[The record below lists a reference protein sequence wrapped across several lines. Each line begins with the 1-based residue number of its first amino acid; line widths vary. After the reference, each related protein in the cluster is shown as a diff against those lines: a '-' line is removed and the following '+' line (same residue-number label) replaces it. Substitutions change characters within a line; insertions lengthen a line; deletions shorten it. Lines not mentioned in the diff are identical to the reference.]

1 MERGC
6 QTAPIRLARGLGAFF
21 YKLLAVRLAIT
32 LLLGALAL
40 TVPPARAQQNYLG
53 FDKNGYPGD
62 ALLPALHRR
71 FAYSGFWLN
80 NPPGRSSNPWAG
92 KRQAVRAAGF
102 GFLILFNGRL
112 DRELKRSDPAA
123 LGRADAASAAR
134 AARREGFPAHAIL
147 FLDLE
152 EGGRMLPEQ
161 LAYIAAWIA
170 GVERLGFRPGV
181 YCSGIDVPDGHATIS
196 TARDLAARWPDLP
209 LWVANDQC
217 PPAPGCLAPT
227 GIQTGSHVG
236 SSANSPTGSQPA
248 LQAGSEPSSHAGSG
262 LARALVWQFA
272 QSPRRPQYTAACA
285 ATYAPD
291 GNCYAP
297 GLPPSDATFLDLNS
311 SSSPDPSHGR

>member
-1 MERGC
+1 VRRAAAVLLCLGGIALPLLC
-6 QTAPIRLARGLGAFF
+6 PPTA
-21 YKLLAVRLAIT
+21 
-32 LLLGALAL
+32 
-40 TVPPARAQQNYLG
+40 ARAQQNYLG

-62 ALLPALHRR
+62 ALLPALHRH

-80 NPPGRSSNPWAG
+80 NPPGMSSNPWAG
-92 KRQAVRAAGF
+92 KRQAVRSAGF

-112 DRELKRSDPAA
+112 ERELKHSDPAA
-123 LGRADAASAAR
+123 LGRADAEAAVH

-170 GVERLGFRPGV
+170 GVERLGFRPGI
-181 YCSGIDVPDGHATIS
+181 YASGIDVPDGHATIS
-196 TARDLAARWPDLP
+196 TARDLAAHWPDLP

-217 PPAPGCLAPT
+217 PPAPGCSTQAAP
-227 GIQTGSHVG
+227 
-236 SSANSPTGSQPA
+236 P
-248 LQAGSEPSSHAGSG
+248 AGSG
-262 LARALVWQFA
+262 LANALVWQFA

-285 ATYAPD
+285 TTYASD

-297 GLPPSDATFLDLNS
+297 GLPHSNNTFLDRNI